1 MTSDRQIL
9 SKAIGMKIEFDEEM
23 ETATRNGAYGKSF
36 RGYKEEKS
44 IQEELAVLADK
55 GVIIESKHEK
65 DEFVAGI
72 FVRDKSDYR
81 VILQLREFNQP
92 AEYKTLRMKTFNSAL
107 NLIT

>member
-1 MTSDRQIL
+1 
-9 SKAIGMKIEFDEEM
+9 MKIEFDEDM

-36 RGYKEEKS
+36 RGYKEEKKS

-65 DEFVAGI
+65 DEFVPGI

-81 VILQLREFNQP
+81 VIL
-92 AEYKTLRMKTFNSAL
+92 
-107 NLIT
+107 